1 MAFWTDVFLNKVR
14 QDWLKRIVKIQY
26 YAGGVWYDA
35 MITNKTI
42 EGDTLK
48 ITSQTTDSKALV
60 VTSVRLIDTGGDVAG
75 QISRN
80 LIRRVLSPFGSFHST
95 RLPAHS
101 KEVKNRCI
109 AIYSGSTMQ

>member
-14 QDWLKRIVKIQY
+14 QDWLRRIVKIQY

-75 QISRN
+75 QISESITK
-80 LIRRVLSPFGSFHST
+80 LDTQGVITLWEFPLYEITST
-95 RLPAHS
+95 
-101 KEVKNRCI
+101 
-109 AIYSGSTMQ
+109 Q

>member
-60 VTSVRLIDTGGDVAG
+60 VRLIDTGGDVAG
-75 QISRN
+75 QISESITK
-80 LIRRVLSPFGSFHST
+80 LDTQGVITLWEFPLYEITST
-95 RLPAHS
+95 
-101 KEVKNRCI
+101 
-109 AIYSGSTMQ
+109 Q

>member
-42 EGDTLK
+42 EGETLK
-48 ITSQTTDSKALV
+48 ITRQPTDSKALV

-75 QISRN
+75 QISESITK
-80 LIRRVLSPFGSFHST
+80 LDTQGVITLWEFPLYEIPST
-95 RLPAHS
+95 
-101 KEVKNRCI
+101 
-109 AIYSGSTMQ
+109 Q